1 MAVVELT
8 QKTTDSSDRRDKSD
22 ADIDADADDSADKT
36 ESQVERLARS
46 GLYINPSDAIKF
58 LSDQVNLT
66 EWSNT

>member
-22 ADIDADADDSADKT
+22 PDIDADADVDDSADKT
-36 ESQVERLARS
+36 ENQVERLARS

-58 LSDQVNLT
+58 LSDQVNLI
-66 EWSNT
+66 E